1 MKQKKKRYLRI
12 SRCLLTAFDDEL
24 VWRFYLCALEN
35 NCKGL
40 ICPCVGILQES
51 TGISDGDFVS
61 YVPEWRKAGAQ
72 LIGGCCRTTPATIGA
87 ISKALHEDCVLG
99 YK

>member
-1 MKQKKKRYLRI
+1 M
-12 SRCLLTAFDDEL
+12 LTAPSFPAFDDKL
-24 VWRFYLCALEN
+24 VWMFIHVPCFGKQFQNPDLY
-35 NCKGL
+35 
-40 ICPCVGILQES
+40 ICVGILQES

-87 ISKALHEDCVLG
+87 ISKALHEDCGSG

>member
-1 MKQKKKRYLRI
+1 VPWKTITKSLYLHVW
-12 SRCLLTAFDDEL
+12 AF
-24 VWRFYLCALEN
+24 
-35 NCKGL
+35 
-40 ICPCVGILQES
+40 LQES

-87 ISKALHEDCVLG
+87 ISKALHEDCALG